1 MNGYNFT
8 ERVRK
13 VLALSREQAIE
24 RGHEYVGGEHILL
37 GLVIEG
43 EGVACAVLQNM
54 GVDLKSV
61 TSRVDAVIT
70 RGKNDPRTLGP
81 DLPYTSRAKKALELA
96 MASAR
101 DFEHSYVG
109 TEHLLLGLIREEKGV
124 AAQLLTTMGA
134 TYERVSAETLRLLG
148 TDAPPVRARDMHTD
162 IESITVAIRKKD
174 GSVETHESQ
183 SLAMAM
189 AFLRKQVRG

>member
-13 VLALSREQAIE
+13 VLALSREQAIQ
-24 RGHEYVGGEHILL
+24 RGHEYVGCEHILL
-37 GLVIEG
+37 GLVAEG

-54 GVDLKSV
+54 GVDLKEV
-61 TSRVDAVIT
+61 TPRVDAVIT

-81 DLPYTSRAKKALELA
+81 DLPYTSRAKKTLELA

-109 TEHLLLGLIREEKGV
+109 TEHLLLGLIREEKSV
-124 AAQLLTTMGA
+124 AAQLLTALGA
-134 TYERVSAETLRLLG
+134 PAWHGR
-148 TDAPPVRARDMHTD
+148 PPCSRARHAHRYREYHGDHSQEGRFSRD
-162 IESITVAIRKKD
+162 ARIPESRD
-174 GSVETHESQ
+174 GNGVSP
-183 SLAMAM
+183 
-189 AFLRKQVRG
+189 